1 MSSSKPPGPSK
12 QEKAAQQAQADLLNQ
27 QRQLIQDQ
35 YKQQQLLAPVLYK
48 QNNIEPIYG
57 PDGFGG
63 QTITGFRDL
72 GPTDEQKAYKELLD
86 IQTRQARTA
95 DQLQPLQLEQQGYR
109 LQKDAEG
116 NITGLQLIPG
126 SIQDLQNTTTR
137 QLLERQQQ
145 ALAGTLPVDPALQ
158 KQFDRSDAVLN
169 ETLRKNLGEGYATST
184 PGIQAQAQAASNR
197 ENAIYAAQHG
207 EIGYAGQLAS
217 QAVDRANANSPYNI
231 FQQTGGT
238 AQLLTPFASQ
248 GSPNARSAQLIGTV
262 GAPYQQSGGGFGTL
276 AQLYGDQANQLFR
289 ANQARNQPGKNRGAA
304 ALGGAL
310 TGAATGAAVGTAVPV
325 IGTTIGAIGGAIV
338 GGATGYLS

>member
-12 QEKAAQQAQADLLNQ
+12 QEKAAQQAQADMLNQ

-63 QTITGFRDL
+63 QAITGFRDL
-72 GPTDEQKAYKELLD
+72 GPTPEQKAYNELLD
-86 IQTRQARTA
+86 IQTRQARAA

-109 LQKDAEG
+109 LQKDANG
-116 NITGLQLIPG
+116 NITGLELIPG

-158 KQFDRSDAVLN
+158 KQFDRSDQILN
-169 ETLRKNLGEGYATST
+169 ATLRKNLGEGYATST

-207 EIGYAGQLAS
+207 EIAYAGQLAS
-217 QAVDRANANSPYNI
+217 QAVDRANANTPYNI
-231 FQQTGGT
+231 FSNTSNA
-238 AQLLTPFASQ
+238 AQFLSPFAQQ
-248 GSPNARSAQLIGTV
+248 GSPNARSAQLLGTI
-262 GAPYQQSGGGFGTL
+262 GAPFTQGQNGGFGTL
-276 AQLYGDQANQLFR
+276 AQLYGDQAGQLFR
-289 ANQARNQPGKNRGAA
+289 SNQAYNQPQRNRAVGILSGAAGGAA
-304 ALGGAL
+304 A
-310 TGAATGAAVGTAVPV
+310 GAALGPY
-325 IGTTIGAIGGAIV
+325 GAIGGALV
-338 GGATGYLS
+338 GGTLGAFS